1 MHPYQT
7 HTHQSF
13 NEIYFTQLKENLSI
27 EEVLENL
34 KSNDVD
40 FYDASFNQ
48 SEIINKAKLDGLN
61 IERDLYMIQV
71 DLVSIFF
78 LFRKRK

>member
-40 FYDASFNQ
+40 FYDASFN
-48 SEIINKAKLDGLN
+48 
-61 IERDLYMIQV
+61 
-71 DLVSIFF
+71 
-78 LFRKRK
+78 

>member
-1 MHPYQT
+1 MHPYQI
-7 HTHQSF
+7 HTRQSF
-13 NEIYFTQLKENLSI
+13 NEIYFTQLKENQSI
-27 EEVLENL
+27 EEVLENI

-71 DLVSIFF
+71 DLVSVFF
-78 LFRKRK
+78 LFHKRK

>member
-1 MHPYQT
+1 MHPYQIF
-7 HTHQSF
+7 THQSF
-13 NEIYFTQLKENLSI
+13 NGLYFTQLKENQSI

-34 KSNDVD
+34 KSNNVD

-48 SEIINKAKLDGLN
+48 SEIIKKATLDGL
-61 IERDLYMIQV
+61 IVERDLYMIQV

>member
-1 MHPYQT
+1 MHPYQA

-40 FYDASFNQ
+40 FYDASFNR

>member
-13 NEIYFTQLKENLSI
+13 NEIYFTQLKENQSI
-27 EEVLENL
+27 DEVLDNL
-34 KSNDVD
+34 NSNGVD

-48 SEIINKAKLDGLN
+48 SEIINKAKLNGLN
-61 IERDLYMIQV
+61 IDRDLYMIQV